1 MPEER
6 TVPGLT
12 TTTNEDQLKRGVWR
26 TKYKGTRGEVT
37 LEPEQ
42 NVGVILVKLNDA
54 VSDILALKAAAEQ
67 VPGVDE
73 ATALM
78 FDKMPAATE
87 APEGDEM
94 SLKVR
99 IMPTLS
105 TPRVDNIEPID
116 PAE

>member
-12 TTTNEDQLKRGVWR
+12 VTTSEDALKRNMWR
-26 TKYKGTRGEVT
+26 AKYKGTRGEVT

-54 VSDILALKAAAEQ
+54 VADILALKAAAEQ

-78 FDKMPAATE
+78 FDKMPASTE

-94 SLKVR
+94 SLKIR
-99 IMPTLS
+99 IMPTIK
-105 TPRVDNIEPID
+105 TPRETPEP
-116 PAE
+116 PVVE